1 MPASSNQFRLRLLF
15 IPLFILDALIAT
27 WHYFALSATLFPAD
41 YQRLIDSGRGWSAFI
56 ALEDFVGLFALILNA
71 TWFVKFGKAVLP
83 KATEASGFMRFVAYL
98 FWAVLGVSVAL
109 GCFGASF
116 IAEAVA
122 WQRQFKDSCNGF
134 DLRVNLDVDSLFFQ
148 HLPTMKNFTMTFSSD
163 PDEQIVQTYTLHVD
177 PVYSSPLPGFYPS
190 YGSITYDFPSNT
202 YTVKSSNSTIL
213 RTGPFA
219 FAPV

>member
-1 MPASSNQFRLRLLF
+1 MTFAYSQASCFPAIPASSNQFRLRLLF

-27 WHYFALSATLFPAD
+27 WHYFVTSATLLPVD
-41 YQRLIDSGRGWSAFI
+41 HQRLVDSRGWTALLAFESI
-56 ALEDFVGLFALILNA
+56 IGFIALILNA
-71 TWFVKFGKAVLP
+71 IWFVKFGKAVLP

-163 PDEQIVQTYTLHVD
+163 PDEQRSATEFV
-177 PVYSSPLPGFYPS
+177 
-190 YGSITYDFPSNT
+190 
-202 YTVKSSNSTIL
+202 
-213 RTGPFA
+213 
-219 FAPV
+219 